1 MLVACLGFFTSCG
14 EKGASEKS
22 EATNNNTK
30 QLGITVMTLA
40 NPFFVELADAAKAE
54 AEKHGYNVVVLSGD
68 DAEKQA
74 KQMKDFISQNVDAI
88 IVAPQKHP
96 GDWGAHQSGQRGR
109 HTSLH
114 RRYRMFR
121 PRC

>member
-1 MLVACLGFFTSCG
+1 MLVACLCFFTSCG

-54 AEKHGYNVVVLSGD
+54 AEKHGYNVIVLSGD
-68 DAEKQA
+68 DA
-74 KQMKDFISQNVDAI
+74 
-88 IVAPQKHP
+88 
-96 GDWGAHQSGQRGR
+96 
-109 HTSLH
+109 
-114 RRYRMFR
+114 
-121 PRC
+121 

>member
-1 MLVACLGFFTSCG
+1 MNKLLNILLLVACLGFFTSCG

-88 IVAPQKHP
+88 IVAPKNTLAIGEP
-96 GDWGAHQSGQRGR
+96 IKAANAAGI
-109 HTSLH
+109 
-114 RRYRMFR
+114 
-121 PRC
+121 PV